1 MNQIKIF
8 IGNDHA
14 ALEYKNNLLEYCQ
27 KKGYQIDDKGT
38 YTNQSCDYND
48 YAINVC
54 NEVIKSNGIGILI
67 CGSGVGISMMAN
79 KVKGIRC
86 GQVNDYDSTLK
97 AIEIGCNI
105 ISFGAR
111 TVGIEIAKQIVETFI
126 SNQNRIINHEIE
138 KEILS
143 VEELNYGK

>member
-14 ALEYKNNLLEYCQ
+14 ALDYKNTLLEYSK
-27 KKGYQIDDKGT
+27 KKGYDIEDLGT
-38 YTNQSCDYND
+38 HTNQSCDYND
-48 YAINVC
+48 YALNVC
-54 NEVIKSNGIGILI
+54 KEVIKSNAIGILI
-67 CGSGVGISMMAN
+67 CGSGVGISIMAN

-97 AIEIGCNI
+97 ALEIGCNV

-111 TVGIEIAKQIVETFI
+111 TVGIEIAKQIVDTFL
-126 SNQNRIINHEIE
+126 SNQNRAKNHEVE
-138 KEILS
+138 KEIQS
-143 VEELNYGK
+143 IEELTYGK

>member
-14 ALEYKNNLLEYCQ
+14 ALDYKTTLLEYSK
-27 KKGYQIDDKGT
+27 KKGYDIEDLGT

-48 YAINVC
+48 YALNVC
-54 NEVIKSNGIGILI
+54 KEVIKSNAIGILI

-97 AIEIGCNI
+97 ALEIGCNV

-111 TVGIEIAKQIVETFI
+111 TVGIEIAKQIVDTFL
-126 SNQNRIINHEIE
+126 SNQDRAKNQEVE
-138 KEILS
+138 KEIQS
-143 VEELNYGK
+143 IEELTYGK